1 MIYFLSGKAR
11 PKLSTKK
18 SNVFFS
24 GSYAYVSYLRKLL
37 FSGMHSKNITN
48 ADFTKASSY
57 MELNQTLIS
66 LQMMFY
72 QKE

>member
-1 MIYFLSGKAR
+1 MCFFLGLMHMSVI
-11 PKLSTKK
+11 SEN
-18 SNVFFS
+18 SF
-24 GSYAYVSYLRKLL
+24 